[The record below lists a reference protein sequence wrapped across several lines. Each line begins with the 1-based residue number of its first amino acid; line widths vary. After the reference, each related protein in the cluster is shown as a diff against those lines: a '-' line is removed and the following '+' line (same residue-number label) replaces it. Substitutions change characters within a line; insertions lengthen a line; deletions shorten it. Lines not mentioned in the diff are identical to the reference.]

1 VGKRTI
7 LAWWKDP
14 ACVGV
19 MAEAEAEAEPV
30 VQRAADSQSRR
41 AVGCQ

>member
-19 MAEAEAEAEPV
+19 MAEAEAEPV